1 MIHKKIQM
9 AVKHMKR
16 CSISLVTIEIQVK
29 RIMANFLSIRLPK
42 MVDFL
47 PFARFGG
54 MSTFRYSQWE
64 YKLVQPVCIFAATH
78 KFYT

>member
-42 MVDFL
+42 MVVFL
-47 PFARFGG
+47 PELLQGLG
-54 MSTFRYSQWE
+54 E
-64 YKLVQPVCIFAATH
+64 
-78 KFYT
+78 